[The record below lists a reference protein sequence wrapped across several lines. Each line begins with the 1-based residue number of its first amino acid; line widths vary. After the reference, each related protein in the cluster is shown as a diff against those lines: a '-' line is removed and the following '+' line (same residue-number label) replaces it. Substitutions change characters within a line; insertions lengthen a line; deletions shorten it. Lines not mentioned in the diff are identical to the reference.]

1 MRNES
6 NSSRLGITASEEG
19 NFATDRARAV
29 TICHEG
35 ILPMRGVACLFL
47 LLSSSLVSGCLAKA
61 AADVVTAPVRI
72 ASKAVDLA
80 TTSQSERDEARGRE
94 LRETEEQLG
103 QLERRYFKQRE
114 ACRDGDQDACAKA
127 RETYSE
133 MQQLSRALPP
143 PRDQT
148 DQPE

>member
-1 MRNES
+1 
-6 NSSRLGITASEEG
+6 
-19 NFATDRARAV
+19 
-29 TICHEG
+29 
-35 ILPMRGVACLFL
+35 MRGVACLFL
-47 LLSSSLVSGCLAKA
+47 LLSCSLVSGCLAKA

-94 LRETEEQLG
+94 LREIEERLG
-103 QLERRYFKQRE
+103 ELERRYLKQRE

-143 PRDQT
+143 PPDQT